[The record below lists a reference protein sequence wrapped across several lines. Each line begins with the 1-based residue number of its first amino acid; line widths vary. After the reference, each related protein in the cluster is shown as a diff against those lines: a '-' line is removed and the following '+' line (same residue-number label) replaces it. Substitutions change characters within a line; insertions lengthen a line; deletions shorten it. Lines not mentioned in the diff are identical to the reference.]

1 MLYQSIQIRLDSRI
15 GFKISFNIFFGFF
28 SGNAQILRQSKRTD
42 SIYNTKI
49 NCFRISTLLRCHR
62 INGYV
67 KYLRSS
73 QTMNILCLLI
83 SLNQFLI
90 PGHMSQHTKF
100 NLGIIRIQENTILR
114 RNKDLSDQ
122 PSKLHT
128 YRNILKVRL
137 RTADPSGGCNGLV
150 KFTVNSSILRNT
162 ASQSVRIS
170 GF

>member
-1 MLYQSIQIRLDSRI
+1 ML
-15 GFKISFNIFFGFF
+15 
-28 SGNAQILRQSKRTD
+28 LRQPKRTD

-49 NCFRISTLLRCHR
+49 NCCRISTLLRCHL

-83 SLNQFLI
+83 SLNQLLLH
-90 PGHMSQHTKF
+90 GHMSQHTKF

-122 PSKLHT
+122 PSKFHAD
-128 YRNILKVRL
+128 RNILKIRL

-150 KFTVNSSILRNT
+150 KFTVNSSILRNA